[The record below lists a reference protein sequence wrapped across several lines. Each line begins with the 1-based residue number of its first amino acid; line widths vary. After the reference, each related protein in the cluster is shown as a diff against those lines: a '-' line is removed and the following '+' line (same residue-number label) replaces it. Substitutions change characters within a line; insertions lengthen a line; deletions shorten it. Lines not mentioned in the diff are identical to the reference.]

1 MENHHV
7 SRINPLS
14 MAIFN
19 SYALTN
25 DTRSGVA
32 IQSAKPSKDT
42 EEAKPEATEEA
53 RVSSDGWLDVEH
65 PTDG

>member
-1 MENHHV
+1 
-7 SRINPLS
+7 

-25 DTRSGVA
+25 DTRGSGIA
-32 IQSAKPSKDT
+32 IQSAKTSKDT